1 MVVLQN
7 CPSTGFVCFLRN
19 GEKALLRRVI
29 LTQDVSLYHP
39 WRCTVPSLGLGD
51 AFDVKVTL
59 FSSLSHLWDNTLEL
73 DEYPQPSSIY

>member
-29 LTQDVSLYHP
+29 LTQDISLYHP
-39 WRCTVPSLGLGD
+39 RCTVPSLGLGD
-51 AFDVKVTL
+51 AFDVKAAYP

-73 DEYPQPSSIY
+73 DEYSQLSSIY